1 MWELVLHC
9 EKLGVGYKG
18 KKDALASV
26 FLVHTYHHK
35 VWSHFAAELHHFFLV
50 EVVMVYRAVFFTH
63 GDMLSGTNS
72 FAKFCAKPWE

>member
-1 MWELVLHC
+1 VLHC
-9 EKLGVGYKG
+9 EKFGVGYKG

-35 VWSHFAAELHHFFLV
+35 VWSHCAAELHPFFLV

>member
-1 MWELVLHC
+1 MLHC

-26 FLVHTYHHK
+26 FLVHTYHQM
-35 VWSHFAAELHHFFLV
+35 VWSHCAAELYPFFLV

-72 FAKFCAKPWE
+72 FAKFCAKHCE